1 MPVLGKVVTSSTS
14 SKPGL
19 RRGRRALAVV
29 VGAVLLAVAG
39 CESTAL
45 SLTDPSSINVELI
58 PQYMAGATETI
69 DVELTFLGVEDP
81 DDDTGEPQGRV
92 VIDWDLGQG
101 LELRSAEF
109 QSNFRLTVTI
119 VRYADAATGVRT
131 VSLQIQNAY
140 GTFVLNG
147 EFYVL

>member
-1 MPVLGKVVTSSTS
+1 MATWLCQVTCLPII
-14 SKPGL
+14 K
-19 RRGRRALAVV
+19 
-29 VGAVLLAVAG
+29 
-39 CESTAL
+39 
-45 SLTDPSSINVELI
+45 NELI

-81 DDDTGEPQGRV
+81 DDDTGEPQSRV

-119 VRYADAATGVRT
+119 VRYADATTGVRT